1 MAMAN
6 EATNQHLP
14 LPALRQLRGA
24 PFAARL
30 TGLLAL
36 TLVGMLAGARTAH
49 AVETTDVLDAFDD
62 DNGDPFDMALR
73 VRFQNESRTATIG
86 RESRCLVG
94 DAIGNGLCGS
104 SGNVYAREMKYQRSK
119 NTMFVDARFGLYKDL
134 EFSVTFPFVTSD
146 KWQHDFVDGV
156 DRTNSTIFSAK
167 DSEVLFKAPYNSA
180 ARSGFGDMVFGL
192 KWSPYNYYRDA
203 THPTWVFGV
212 DLKIPSGQAMKVGN
226 TGVGEGFYDIGLYS
240 TISRRA
246 LQIFEPFFNLHGN
259 FRFGAESGLFKN
271 YGATQG
277 RDVDPGNQ
285 IGSQFGLTVVPWEDI
300 KEDKRFE
307 IEGGFGMDYIF
318 RGREYTEIWEALASA
333 DNPCQAATGC
343 VNTLHSRSDP
353 GADGKLT
360 QTDGITTVE
369 PYGRFAGWA
378 AVHYQPIKYF
388 QISAKVGWMRE
399 TAHFLTFA
407 DPGVDLDGKNGVEVK
422 NSNNTN
428 EFSPVY
434 LPSVDTIGQRIR
446 LLDASN
452 TLLMISVSGKY

>member
-203 THPTWVFGV
+203 THPT
-212 DLKIPSGQAMKVGN
+212 
-226 TGVGEGFYDIGLYS
+226 
-240 TISRRA
+240 
-246 LQIFEPFFNLHGN
+246 
-259 FRFGAESGLFKN
+259 
-271 YGATQG
+271 
-277 RDVDPGNQ
+277 
-285 IGSQFGLTVVPWEDI
+285 GS
-300 KEDKRFE
+300 
-307 IEGGFGMDYIF
+307 
-318 RGREYTEIWEALASA
+318 LAS
-333 DNPCQAATGC
+333 T
-343 VNTLHSRSDP
+343 SRS
-353 GADGKLT
+353 
-360 QTDGITTVE
+360 
-369 PYGRFAGWA
+369 R
-378 AVHYQPIKYF
+378 AVRP
-388 QISAKVGWMRE
+388 
-399 TAHFLTFA
+399 
-407 DPGVDLDGKNGVEVK
+407 
-422 NSNNTN
+422 
-428 EFSPVY
+428 
-434 LPSVDTIGQRIR
+434 
-446 LLDASN
+446 
-452 TLLMISVSGKY
+452 

>member
-1 MAMAN
+1 MAN

-14 LPALRQLRGA
+14 AYVPLALRV
-24 PFAARL
+24 
-30 TGLLAL
+30 LAL
-36 TLVGMLAGARTAH
+36 TLVGLALAPRVAH
-49 AVETTDVLDAFDD
+49 AVEVTDVLDAFDD
-62 DNGDPFDMALR
+62 DNNDPWDFALR
-73 VRFQNESRTATIG
+73 LRFQSESRNSTIG
-86 RESRCLVG
+86 RETHCLAG
-94 DAIGNGLCGS
+94 DAIGNGLCSS
-104 SGNVYAREMKYQRSK
+104 SGNIYAREMKYQRTK
-119 NTMFVDARFGLYKDL
+119 NTMFIDARFGLYKDL
-134 EFSVTFPFVTSD
+134 EFFMTFPIVTSD
-146 KWQHDFVDGV
+146 KSQLDFADGV
-156 DRTNSTIFSAK
+156 DRSNSTIYGAK
-167 DSEVLFKAPYNSA
+167 DSETLFAAPFRGA
-180 ARSGFGDMVFGL
+180 ARSGFGDMIFGL
-192 KWSPYNYYRDA
+192 KWSPYNYYRDV
-203 THPTWVFGV
+203 THPTWVFGL
-212 DLKIPSGQAMKVGN
+212 DLKVPSGQAMKVDN
-226 TGVGEGFYDIGLYS
+226 TGVGEGFYELSLHS

-259 FRFGAESGLFKN
+259 FRFGTDSGLFKN
-271 YGATQG
+271 YGPTQG
-277 RDVDPGNQ
+277 RDVDPGSQ

-300 KEDKRFE
+300 SADRRVE

-343 VNTLHSRSDP
+343 VNTLHTKSDP

-369 PYGRFAGWA
+369 PYGRFAGWM

-407 DPGVDLDGKNGVEVK
+407 DPGTNLDGKNNIEVK

-434 LPSVDTIGQRIR
+434 LPSVDNPGSRIR
-446 LLDASN
+446 MLDASS
-452 TLLMISVSGKY
+452 TLFMLSVSGKY

>member
-1 MAMAN
+1 MAN

-14 LPALRQLRGA
+14 LRAMPPLRGGR
-24 PFAARL
+24 FAARVS
-30 TGLLAL
+30 GLVAVA
-36 TLVGMLAGARTAH
+36 LVGVLAGARTAH

-62 DNGDPFDMALR
+62 DNNDPFDFALR

-86 RESRCLVG
+86 RETRCLAG
-94 DAIGNGLCGS
+94 DAIGHGLCSS
-104 SGNVYAREMKYQRSK
+104 SGNVYARELKYQRSK
-119 NTMFVDARFGLYKDL
+119 NTMAVDARFGLYKDL
-134 EFSVTFPFVTSD
+134 EFYMSFPFVTSD

-156 DRTNSTIFSAK
+156 DRTNSTIYGAK
-167 DSEVLFKAPYNSA
+167 DSEVLFKAPYNSV
-180 ARSGFGDMVFGL
+180 ARSGFGDMTFGL
-192 KWSPYNYYRDA
+192 KWAPYNYYRDA

-212 DLKIPSGQAMKVGN
+212 DLKVPTGQAMRVDN
-226 TGVGEGFYDIGLYS
+226 TGVGEGFYELALYS

-246 LQIFEPFFNLHGN
+246 LTIFEPFFNLHTN
-259 FRFGAESGLFKN
+259 LRFGSDTGLFKN

-285 IGSQFGLTVVPWEDI
+285 IGSQFGLTVVPWEDV
-300 KEDKRFE
+300 KEDKRIE
-307 IEGGFGMDYIF
+307 VEGGFGMDYIF

-333 DNPCQAATGC
+333 DNPCQASTGC

-407 DPGVDLDGKNGVEVK
+407 DPGVDLDKKNGVEVK

-446 LLDASN
+446 LLDAAN